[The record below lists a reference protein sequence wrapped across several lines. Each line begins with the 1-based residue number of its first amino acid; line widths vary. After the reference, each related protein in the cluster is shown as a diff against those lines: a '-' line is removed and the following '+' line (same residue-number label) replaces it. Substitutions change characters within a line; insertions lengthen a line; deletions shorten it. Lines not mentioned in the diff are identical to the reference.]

1 MTIECRT
8 FLIQCAE
15 SRVLSFY
22 SMGIKQ
28 SKLRWLD
35 WFHLESWFQQP
46 ISVRAEG
53 RGKERMEQVTKGYKL
68 KRVRNL
74 EKNPAD
80 GMSYMKNF
88 QESLQLWEEIVGICP
103 NRKARIV
110 YRWHFFLLFLFFLS
124 FLLCFC
130 FLGFFL
136 LGFFFRPFFVCFLFF
151 YWRTC
156 KKTLKFQSSCS
167 LSQWKIQKYMHLK
180 YFHCIFYITSIINK
194 SNWACYKSK
203 LTPMPK

>member
-110 YRWHFFLLFLFFLS
+110 YGWHFFLLFLFFLS

-136 LGFFFRPFFVCFLFF
+136 LFFFFFLYRMAERKALFWWIWKKCFIVEAERKIE
-151 YWRTC
+151 Y
-156 KKTLKFQSSCS
+156 KE
-167 LSQWKIQKYMHLK
+167 WKI
-180 YFHCIFYITSIINK
+180 S
-194 SNWACYKSK
+194 
-203 LTPMPK
+203 LTEYSSVAFL

>member
-110 YRWHFFLLFLFFLS
+110 YGWHFFLLFLFFLS

-130 FLGFFL
+130 FLGFFCWV
-136 LGFFFRPFFVCFLFF
+136 FFFFAFFCLFFVFLLENLQEN
-151 YWRTC
+151 TEV
-156 KKTLKFQSSCS
+156 
-167 LSQWKIQKYMHLK
+167 
-180 YFHCIFYITSIINK
+180 SIILLTKPMKNTK
-194 SNWACYKSK
+194 IHALKIFSLYFLHHFNHKQIK
-203 LTPMPK
+203 LGLL